1 MTELNLPL
9 LLGAGSLLFLS
20 YIFLVMR
27 SRLRLGLLGL
37 IFFNLLLAGAFHL
50 LPHQLAPVEPWQAYA
65 LLNGLSLGLLL
76 WHVYQ
81 DEFPVLSYGH
91 TAFWL
96 LVALVCYGQIL
107 HQLRDRDDL
116 PPPAP
121 AHQLQPRALT
131 PGPLRWRPLLPPP
144 FGAEAAVPG
153 PTARRPLGKSPQ
165 PDPALAPEKMAVAPG
180 AALRR

>member
-9 LLGAGSLLFLS
+9 LLGAGSLLSLS

-50 LPHQLAPVEPWQAYA
+50 LPHRLAPVEPWQAYA
-65 LLNGLSLGLLL
+65 LLNGLSLCLLL

-121 AHQLQPRALT
+121 AHQLQPRALP
-131 PGPLRWRPLLPPP
+131 PGPLRWRPLLSPRLAPTPP
-144 FGAEAAVPG
+144 FP
-153 PTARRPLGKSPQ
+153 ARLRADRWANRPNPN
-165 PDPALAPEKMAVAPG
+165 
-180 AALRR
+180 RR

>member
-50 LPHQLAPVEPWQAYA
+50 LPPRLAPVEPWQAYA

-107 HQLRDRDDL
+107 HQLRDRDDP

-121 AHQLQPRALT
+121 AHQLQPRALP
-131 PGPLRWRPLLPPP
+131 PGPLRWRPLLSPRLAPKPP
-144 FGAEAAVPG
+144 FPARLRADRWTNRPN
-153 PTARRPLGKSPQ
+153 PTRR
-165 PDPALAPEKMAVAPG
+165 
-180 AALRR
+180 